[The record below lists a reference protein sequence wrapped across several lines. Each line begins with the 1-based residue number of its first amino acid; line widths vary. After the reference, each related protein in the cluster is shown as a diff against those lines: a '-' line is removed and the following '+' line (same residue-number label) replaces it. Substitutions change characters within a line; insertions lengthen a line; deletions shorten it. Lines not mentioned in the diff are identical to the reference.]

1 MIKAAILLNQ
11 SRRDWKDL
19 DCVWR
24 YSGKKYQFPELI
36 DSRDQAECYLVI
48 AGVSKATLEELGFA
62 QENEDFDPNKPV
74 IWIDY
79 PRKLVDIFGTTSLLM
94 AEIQEAEY
102 KKERGIRRLID
113 HLRRSSVLNVR

>member
-1 MIKAAILLNQ
+1 M
-11 SRRDWKDL
+11 
-19 DCVWR
+19 
-24 YSGKKYQFPELI
+24 
-36 DSRDQAECYLVI
+36 
-48 AGVSKATLEELGFA
+48 
-62 QENEDFDPNKPV
+62 

-102 KKERGIRRLID
+102 EKERGIRRLID